1 MAKETIKIT
10 ENEIR
15 QIVAESV
22 IRVLKENDMDEGFF
36 DNIKSAWQGAKAGY
50 NTQKMMDRGVDD
62 FKTEHSHS
70 DVAKLSNPFGPGMDN
85 TAGEQATQLLKQAQM
100 YQAKANQLRAMANKM
115 TKKYG
120 LAKTA
125 VNQRVDPKT
134 QRQPYTPAPE
144 GYQAPGAAWRAKR
157 QFKPETQTT
166 GLWGK

>member
-1 MAKETIKIT
+1 MAKEIIKLT

-22 IRVLKENDMDEGFF
+22 VRVLKESDMDEGFF

-50 NTQKMMDRGVDD
+50 NTQKMMDRGTDD
-62 FKTEHSHS
+62 FKTEHSPS
-70 DVAKLSNPFGPGMDN
+70 DVAKLANPFGPGMDN

-120 LAKTA
+120 LTKTA
-125 VNQRVDPKT
+125 VNQRVDPKVA
-134 QRQPYTPAPE
+134 RQPYTPANP
-144 GYQAPGAAWRAKR
+144 GYQAPGAVWKSQR
-157 QFKPETQTT
+157 QYKPETQTT